1 MGASMKNI
9 TKAGLVLAALAA
21 AGPAVAADMPVKAPV
36 APPVVDPWS
45 GLYFGGNAGYS
56 WGNWDNSNINGRDFI
71 VNGVLTGVASPD
83 VKGWVAGGQVG
94 INQLYGRW
102 LYGVEVDAQ
111 ATGQH
116 ADQSGSFGA
125 VIGDFRVTTTE
136 ANRWEMPWFATLR
149 GRVGATVADSWL
161 LYVTGGV
168 AVGHFDYNNT
178 TTVTI
183 ATLAGTP
190 VASFAAFNEEGGN
203 RVGGVV
209 GAGIEKAIDAHWR
222 VKAEYLYMDF
232 GSRTFLNGTN
242 LVDDIR
248 LRDNIVRVGFNYR
261 LLP

>member
-9 TKAGLVLAALAA
+9 MVAGLALVALGVA
-21 AGPAVAADMPVKAPV
+21 SQAMAADMPVKAPV

-56 WGNWDNSNINGRDFI
+56 WGNWANNSPNQNFI
-71 VNGVLTGVASPD
+71 VNGAFTGVASPN
-83 VKGWVAGGQVG
+83 VKGWVAGGQAG

-116 ADQSGSFGA
+116 ADRNGSLSLLVGPAA
-125 VIGDFRVTTTE
+125 VTLTQV
-136 ANRWEMPWFATLR
+136 NHWELPWFATLR
-149 GRVGATVADSWL
+149 GRLGATLWDSWL

-168 AVGHFDYNNT
+168 AVAHFNYSHT
-178 TTVTI
+178 SIATVTAGGVT
-183 ATLAGTP
+183 AT
-190 VASFAAFNEEGGN
+190 ASILNEEGIN
-203 RVGGVV
+203 RAGGVV

-232 GSRTFLNGTN
+232 GSRTLLNGTGF
-242 LVDDIR
+242 DDVIR

-261 LLP
+261 LLPN